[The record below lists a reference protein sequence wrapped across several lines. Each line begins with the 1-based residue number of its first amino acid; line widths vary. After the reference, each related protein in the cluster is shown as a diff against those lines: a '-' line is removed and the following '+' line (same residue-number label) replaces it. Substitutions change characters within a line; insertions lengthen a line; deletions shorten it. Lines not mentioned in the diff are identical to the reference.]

1 MAKDYIEKRETGY
14 YVIGSRIPL
23 DTIVIAFLNGESA
36 EGIVESFP
44 ALTLEQ
50 VYGAIAFYLA
60 NRAIVDKYLEE
71 GEREYERLREE
82 SRTKNP
88 VFHERLRSILEGKR
102 AVKP

>member
-23 DTIVIAFLNGESA
+23 DTIVIAFLNGESP

-50 VYGAIAFYLA
+50 VYGGIAFYLS
-60 NRAIVDKYLEE
+60 NRAVVDKYLEE
-71 GEREYERLREE
+71 AERESERQRAD
-82 SRTKNP
+82 SRAKNP
-88 VFHERLRSILEGKR
+88 LFYERLRSILDGKR
-102 AVKP
+102 AVEP

>member
-1 MAKDYIEKRETGY
+1 MVKDYIEKRETGY
-14 YVIGSRIPL
+14 YVVGSRIPL

-50 VYGAIAFYLA
+50 VYGGIAFYLA

-71 GEREYERLREE
+71 GEREHERLREE
-82 SRTKNP
+82 SRAKNP
-88 VFHERLRSILEGKR
+88 VFQERLRSILEGKR

>member
-1 MAKDYIEKRETGY
+1 MAKDYIEKRDTGY

-23 DTIVIAFLNGESA
+23 DTIVIAWFNGESA
-36 EGIVESFP
+36 EGIIESFP

-50 VYGAIAFYLA
+50 VYGGIVFYLS
-60 NRAIVDKYLEE
+60 NRSVVDKYLEE

-82 SRTKNP
+82 SRAKNP
-88 VFHERLRSILEGKR
+88 IFHERLRSILEGKR

>member
-23 DTIVIAFLNGESA
+23 DAIVIAFLNGESA

-50 VYGAIAFYLA
+50 VYGGIAFYLA
-60 NRAIVDKYLEE
+60 NRAIVDKYIEE
-71 GEREYERLREE
+71 GERKYERLREE

-88 VFHERLRSILEGKR
+88 AFHERLRSILEG
-102 AVKP
+102 

>member
-14 YVIGSRIPL
+14 YVVGSRIPL

-50 VYGAIAFYLA
+50 VYGGIAFYLA
-60 NRAIVDKYLEE
+60 NRAIVDKYIEE
-71 GEREYERLREE
+71 GERKYERLREE

-88 VFHERLRSILEGKR
+88 AFHERLRSILEGKR
-102 AVKP
+102 TVKP

>member
-50 VYGAIAFYLA
+50 VYGA
-60 NRAIVDKYLEE
+60 
-71 GEREYERLREE
+71 
-82 SRTKNP
+82 
-88 VFHERLRSILEGKR
+88 
-102 AVKP
+102 